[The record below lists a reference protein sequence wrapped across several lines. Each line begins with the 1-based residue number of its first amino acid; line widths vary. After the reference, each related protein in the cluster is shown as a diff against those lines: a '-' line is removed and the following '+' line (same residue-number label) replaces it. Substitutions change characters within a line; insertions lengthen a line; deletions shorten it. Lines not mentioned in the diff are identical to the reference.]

1 MERLSADLRGSE
13 CPSDAHSTQTSDRPQ
28 NVLNAPLRRVTNA
41 PARKRQ
47 KTREVADQALPDA
60 GDNSFSFTEMPL
72 DVLLEIL
79 GYLDPISLL
88 YLSHT
93 SNALRNTLMSRSAQK
108 MWTMS
113 YAETQ
118 HGLPPVPKDMSIPQ
132 FVALAVDN
140 FCDFCLV
147 SFPKEANI
155 IRIWAARLRCCRD
168 CIYDSKHV
176 LVEDHLGGRAIVDD
190 FHCYFERDRLGEL
203 IPGFSEYDSE
213 YSRRREPRAIVEDLG
228 AEYHR
233 DNDGKPDQE
242 KRTWLEHKMDEG
254 KEIRKH
260 AKLCENWEKQ
270 QAEMAERMRE
280 ERRED
285 ILALLRQA
293 GYAEE
298 VKDWGEWQSFRMNT
312 FVNRAQPL
320 MKKEWR
326 TEGGALI
333 TLAEQ
338 TRAKRLEKARRSIL
352 KTRYRTFEQVYKN
365 CLRGKSAE
373 EQTLLP
379 GIGDVVTF
387 EEVKRLIEGAPVERK
402 ITTNAVRTL
411 ITELDKTRFPAWRA
425 SCETAL
431 VDLLDAA
438 DTTRA
443 RPATT
448 ADLNLATSIFVD
460 KDSGRTLW
468 YPEVLNHR
476 GSLAD
481 LELDDPQVLVRQRAW
496 SAGQFCVEVDLVRK
510 AERLV
515 ELAGLDPKMAT
526 PGIMDERDAWFAR
539 AEDMM
544 KQKEGLCVMMWRE
557 AMDDDEEDLNTRV
570 LVSDED
576 TALAREMR
584 ADWQSDD
591 FPGWLKLPTARLTKA
606 AKKQRRR
613 GVA

>member
-1 MERLSADLRGSE
+1 M
-13 CPSDAHSTQTSDRPQ
+13 
-28 NVLNAPLRRVTNA
+28 
-41 PARKRQ
+41 
-47 KTREVADQALPDA
+47 
-60 GDNSFSFTEMPL
+60 
-72 DVLLEIL
+72 
-79 GYLDPISLL
+79 
-88 YLSHT
+88 
-93 SNALRNTLMSRSAQK
+93 
-108 MWTMS
+108 
-113 YAETQ
+113 
-118 HGLPPVPKDMSIPQ
+118 
-132 FVALAVDN
+132 
-140 FCDFCLV
+140 
-147 SFPKEANI
+147 
-155 IRIWAARLRCCRD
+155 
-168 CIYDSKHV
+168 YDSKHI
-176 LVEDHLGGRAIVDD
+176 LVETHLSGRALADD
-190 FHCYFERDRLGEL
+190 FYCYFERERLDEL
-203 IPGFSEYDSE
+203 LPGFSEYDSE
-213 YSRRREPRAIVEDLG
+213 YSRRRFPRAIVEALG

-242 KRTWLEHKMDEG
+242 KRTWLERKMDEG

-352 KTRYRTFEQVYKN
+352 KTRYRTVEQVYKN
-365 CLRGKSAE
+365 YLRGKSAE

-387 EEVKRLIEGAPVERK
+387 EEAKELIERTPVERK
-402 ITTNAVRTL
+402 VTPDALRTL
-411 ITELDKTRFPAWRA
+411 IDDLEKTPIPAWRA

-431 VDLLDAA
+431 VDLLNAA

-448 ADLNLATSIFVD
+448 ADLNLATSVFVD
-460 KDSGRTLW
+460 KDTGRILW
-468 YPEVLNHR
+468 YPEVLDYR

-481 LELDDPQVLVRQRAW
+481 LELDEPQALVRQCAW
-496 SAGQFCVEVDLVRK
+496 SAGQFCVEIDLVRK

-515 ELAGLDPKMAT
+515 KLAGLDPKMAT
-526 PGIMDERDAWFAR
+526 PENMDERDAWFAR
-539 AEDMM
+539 AGDMV
-544 KQKEGLCVMMWRE
+544 KRKDGLCVMMWRE
-557 AMDDDEEDLNTRV
+557 AMDDDEEDLDTLV
-570 LVSDED
+570 LVSDGP

-584 ADWQSDD
+584 AD
-591 FPGWLKLPTARLTKA
+591 
-606 AKKQRRR
+606 
-613 GVA
+613 